1 MLIEQQDEIKQ
12 RAYDEAMRYMSNAKE
27 TLQKA
32 RKEDNYYADKKYVR
46 TACGTAYN
54 GVLLALETYLEL
66 KGVEIPK
73 KGGKK
78 HKSIEFYVDNVAQL
92 DGKLLKE
99 LNSAYRILHID
110 GYYEG
115 EQNAMAVKN
124 GFDIAYRIIER
135 IKPDHP
141 VALPPPVAKPSF
153 FKQMYSIFL

>member
-32 RKEDNYYADKKYVR
+32 RKEDKFYADKKYVR
-46 TACGTAYN
+46 TACGTAYV
-54 GVLLALETYLEL
+54 GVLHALETYLML
-66 KGVEIPK
+66 KGVEIPSK
-73 KGGKK
+73 KK
-78 HKSIEFYVDNVAQL
+78 HKSIEFYVSSVAQL

-99 LNSAYRILHID
+99 LNAVYRILHID

-115 EQNAMAVKN
+115 ILSAATIKD
-124 GFDIAYRIIER
+124 GFDHAYSIIER

-141 VALPPPVAKPSF
+141 VVLPPPVAKPSF
-153 FKQMYSIFL
+153 FKQFYSIFL

>member
-1 MLIEQQDEIKQ
+1 MSTERQDEIKQ

-32 RKEDNYYADKKYVR
+32 RKEDKFYADKKYVR
-46 TACGTAYN
+46 SACGTAYV
-54 GVLLALETYLEL
+54 GVLHALETYLEL

-73 KGGKK
+73 KKK
-78 HKSIEFYVDNVAQL
+78 HKSIEFYVSSVAQL

-99 LNSAYRILHID
+99 LNTVYRILHIE

-115 EQNAMAVKN
+115 ILSAGIIKE
-124 GFDIAYRIIER
+124 GFDIAYSIIER

-141 VALPPPVAKPSF
+141 VVLPTPAPKPSF
-153 FKQMYSIFL
+153 MKMMYSFFV

>member
-1 MLIEQQDEIKQ
+1 MSVENQEKIKQ
-12 RAYDEAMRYMSNAKE
+12 TAYAEAMRYMSNAKE

-32 RKEDNYYADKKYVR
+32 RKEDKFYADKKYVR

-54 GVLLALETYLEL
+54 GMLLALETYLEL

-73 KGGKK
+73 GKK
-78 HKSIEFYVDNVAQL
+78 HKSIDFYVSSVAQL

-115 EQNAMAVKN
+115 ILNAGVIKS
-124 GFDIAYRIIER
+124 GFDMAYDIIDR
-135 IKPDHP
+135 IKPNHP
-141 VALPPPVAKPSF
+141 LEVPPPPAKSSF
-153 FKQMYSIFL
+153 LKMMYSIFL

>member
-32 RKEDNYYADKKYVR
+32 RKEDKFYADKKYVR
-46 TACGTAYN
+46 TACGTAYV
-54 GVLLALETYLEL
+54 GVLHALETYLML
-66 KGVEIPK
+66 KGVEIPSK
-73 KGGKK
+73 KK
-78 HKSIEFYVDNVAQL
+78 HKSIEFYVSSVAQL

-99 LNSAYRILHID
+99 LNAVYRILHID

-115 EQNAMAVKN
+115 ILSAATIKD
-124 GFDIAYRIIER
+124 GFDHAYSIIER

-141 VALPPPVAKPSF
+141 VVLPPPVAKPSF